1 MDISEYINP
10 IFTLV
15 GIIVAALL
23 ATGGYLLRW
32 QHEYRK
38 SARRALYLLLQIRN
52 AAIDSIFSPADA
64 TDAYIDHLVSFFKE
78 KGIPASRDDVTED
91 MKNVISSHFQNLI
104 DAIRQEIEGSTLEQ
118 YEKALYEL
126 SAQNP
131 VLAYQLQGKEKFQK
145 LLDVTRAYNESI
157 LDKIESPL
165 SEEVTA
171 SLESTITSFEPEVQK
186 EVIDLLDEDI
196 LKLSKY
202 CSSYDYRR
210 CKKQLISKPF
220 KAKEYDFSD
229 LDEIFTKFF
238 VILAQTI
245 SQKKSA

>member
-10 IFTLV
+10 IFTLI
-15 GIIVAALL
+15 GIVVAALL
-23 ATGGYLLRW
+23 ATSGYLLRW
-32 QHEYRK
+32 KHEYRK
-38 SARRALYLLLQIRN
+38 SARRALYLLLQIRS

-64 TDAYIDHLVSFFKE
+64 TEAYIDHLISYFKD
-78 KGIPASRDDVTED
+78 KGVQASRADVTED
-91 MKNVISSHFQNLI
+91 IKGIISGHFQNLI
-104 DAIRQEIEGSTLEQ
+104 DAIRQDIESSTLEQ

-145 LLDVTRAYNESI
+145 LLDVTRAYNESVF
-157 LDKIESPL
+157 DKIEVPI
-165 SEEVTA
+165 SEELTT

-186 EVIDLLDEDI
+186 EVIDILDEDI

-202 CSSYDYRR
+202 CGRQDYRR
-210 CKKQLISKPF
+210 CKQQLMSKPF
-220 KAKEYDFSD
+220 KAKEYDFSE
-229 LDEIFTKFF
+229 LDEFFTKFF
-238 VILAQTI
+238 AALAQAI